1 MTTAVYT
8 GSFDPITLGH
18 LNLIKRASRVFDR
31 VIVCIMYNKNKT
43 PLFTVEERVRQVTEV
58 TARFPNVEV
67 DSSDMLVAEYA
78 RMKGAGVV
86 VRGLRAVSDYEKE
99 CQMALINKRLN
110 PELETFFLPASEKYM
125 YLSSS
130 AVKELALFG
139 ADLSAFAPREIIGEI
154 AAKFDRMQRAFPSA
168 WTSAFSTGTTP
179 WTCWTRSGPSFPPR
193 WRKPSAWSAPR
204 RR

>member
-1 MTTAVYT
+1 VTTAIYT

-31 VIVCIMYNKNKT
+31 VIVCIMYNKDKQH
-43 PLFTVEERVRQVTEV
+43 PLFTLEERLRQVELV
-58 TARFPNVEV
+58 TKRFPNVEV
-67 DSSDMLVAEYA
+67 DSSDLLVAEYA
-78 RMKGAGVV
+78 RLKGAGVV

-130 AVKELALFG
+130 AVKELAMFG

-154 AAKFDRMQRAFPSA
+154 EAKYS
-168 WTSAFSTGTTP
+168 
-179 WTCWTRSGPSFPPR
+179 
-193 WRKPSAWSAPR
+193 RKGR
-204 RR
+204 KE

>member
-1 MTTAVYT
+1 VTTAVYT

-31 VIVCIMYNKNKT
+31 VIVCIMFNKDKN
-43 PLFTVEERVRQVTEV
+43 PLFTMEERVRQVTAV
-58 TARFPNVEV
+58 TRRFPNVEV

-139 ADLSAFAPREIIGEI
+139 ADLGAFAPREIIGEI
-154 AAKFDRMQRAFPSA
+154 EAKFNAK
-168 WTSAFSTGTTP
+168 G
-179 WTCWTRSGPSFPPR
+179 
-193 WRKPSAWSAPR
+193 RK
-204 RR
+204 

>member
-18 LNLIKRASRVFDR
+18 LNLIKRASHVFDR
-31 VIVCIMYNKNKT
+31 LIVCVMYNMDKH
-43 PLFTVEERVRQVTEV
+43 PLFTREERVRQVTEV
-58 TARFPNVEV
+58 TKRFPNVIV

-78 RMKGAGVV
+78 RMKGANVI

-125 YLSSS
+125 FLSSS
-130 AVKELALFG
+130 AVKELAAFG
-139 ADLSAFAPREIIGEI
+139 ADLSPFAPREIIGEI
-154 AAKFDRMQRAFPSA
+154 QAKYAKEGQKTTWQAV
-168 WTSAFSTGTTP
+168 STN
-179 WTCWTRSGPSFPPR
+179 
-193 WRKPSAWSAPR
+193 
-204 RR
+204 

>member
-31 VIVCIMYNKNKT
+31 VIVCIMYNKDKN
-43 PLFTVEERVRQVTEV
+43 PLFTMEERVRQVTEV

-78 RMKGAGVV
+78 RVKGAGVV

-110 PELETFFLPASEKYM
+110 PDLETFFLPASEKYM

-154 AAKFDRMQRAFPSA
+154 EAKYK
-168 WTSAFSTGTTP
+168 
-179 WTCWTRSGPSFPPR
+179 
-193 WRKPSAWSAPR
+193 RKGR
-204 RR
+204 T

>member
-1 MTTAVYT
+1 MITAIYT

-18 LNLIKRASRVFDR
+18 LNMIKRASRVFDKL
-31 VIVCIMYNKNKT
+31 IVCIMYNKDKK
-43 PLFTVEERVRQVTEV
+43 PLFTMEERLRQVRVV
-58 TARFPNVEV
+58 TRRFPNVEV
-67 DSSDMLVAEYA
+67 DTSDLLVADYA
-78 RMKGAGVV
+78 REVGAHVI

-110 PELETFFLPASEKYM
+110 PDLETFFLPASEKYM

-154 AAKFDRMQRAFPSA
+154 EAKFD
-168 WTSAFSTGTTP
+168 GK
-179 WTCWTRSGPSFPPR
+179 G
-193 WRKPSAWSAPR
+193 RK
-204 RR
+204 

>member
-31 VIVCIMYNKNKT
+31 VIVCIMYNKDKS
-43 PLFTVEERVRQVTEV
+43 PLFTMEERVRQVTEV

-78 RMKGAGVV
+78 RLKGAGVV

-110 PELETFFLPASEKYM
+110 PDLETFFLPASEKYM

-154 AAKFDRMQRAFPSA
+154 EAKFDRK
-168 WTSAFSTGTTP
+168 G
-179 WTCWTRSGPSFPPR
+179 
-193 WRKPSAWSAPR
+193 RK
-204 RR
+204 

>member
-1 MTTAVYT
+1 MTTAIYT

-31 VIVCIMYNKNKT
+31 VIVCIMYNKDKH
-43 PLFTVEERVRQVTEV
+43 PLFSLEDRIRQVTTV
-58 TARFPNVEV
+58 TKRFPTVEV
-67 DSSDMLVAEYA
+67 DSSDLLVAEYA
-78 RMKGAGVV
+78 KTKEATVV

-154 AAKFDRMQRAFPSA
+154 EEKFSVKGRN
-168 WTSAFSTGTTP
+168 G
-179 WTCWTRSGPSFPPR
+179 
-193 WRKPSAWSAPR
+193 
-204 RR
+204 

>member
-31 VIVCIMYNKNKT
+31 VIVCIMYNKDKH
-43 PLFTVEERVRQVTEV
+43 PLFTMEERVRQVTTV
-58 TARFPNVEV
+58 TRRFPNVEV

-110 PELETFFLPASEKYM
+110 LETFFLPASEKYM

-139 ADLSAFAPREIIGEI
+139 ADLTAFAPREIIGEI
-154 AAKFDRMQRAFPSA
+154 EEKYS
-168 WTSAFSTGTTP
+168 
-179 WTCWTRSGPSFPPR
+179 
-193 WRKPSAWSAPR
+193 RKGR
-204 RR
+204 NE